1 MFNFYSIPVIFF
13 SIVYT
18 ITIKIIGSITIVFL
32 FFLFFNCLKIAL
44 KVVKKNP
51 INTLIKNLGN
61 LSKFCQKL
69 DIIFYYMIYVY
80 R

>member
-1 MFNFYSIPVIFF
+1 MFNFYSIPVIFLN
-13 SIVYT
+13 ILYT
-18 ITIKIIGSITIVFL
+18 TTIKNTVITPILIL
-32 FFLFFNCLKIAL
+32 FFLFFNCLKNTR

-51 INTLIKNLGN
+51 ISTLIKNLGN

-69 DIIFYYMIYVY
+69 DIIFYDIVYIY

>member
-13 SIVYT
+13 NIVYT
-18 ITIKIIGSITIVFL
+18 TTIKIIGIIIIL
-32 FFLFFNCLKIAL
+32 MLLLPFFNCLKNTL

-69 DIIFYYMIYVY
+69 DIIFYYMIYGC